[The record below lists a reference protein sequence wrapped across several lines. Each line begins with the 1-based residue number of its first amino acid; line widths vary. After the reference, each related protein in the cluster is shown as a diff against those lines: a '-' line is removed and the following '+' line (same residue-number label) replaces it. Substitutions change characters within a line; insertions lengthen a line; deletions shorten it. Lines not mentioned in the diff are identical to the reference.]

1 MATRNQNVPLAQV
14 LDQRIRAIVD
24 EALESA
30 LRENLRTIFQEE
42 LANALG
48 SQAAAGAPSPT
59 GRRRGRPAGRKA
71 AAPKGRPAKGA
82 KRAARA
88 TGATSAKK
96 CNVVG
101 CKRPHRSMGYCAAH
115 YQSARKHGWP
125 MPAPEGFVAPPS
137 APRGRP
143 PKKSRAAS
151 AAAE

>member
-1 MATRNQNVPLAQV
+1 MATRHKNAPLAQV

-48 SQAAAGAPSPT
+48 SQAAAGAPAPA

-71 AAPKGRPAKGA
+71 AAPKARPAKGA
-82 KRAARA
+82 KRAA
-88 TGATSAKK
+88 GATSAKK

-143 PKKSRAAS
+143 PKKGRT

>member
-1 MATRNQNVPLAQV
+1 MATRKQNAPLAQV

-24 EALESA
+24 EAIEDA
-30 LRENLRTIFQEE
+30 LRSNLRTIFQEE

-48 SQAAAGAPSPT
+48 TRAVAATPAPA

-71 AAPKGRPAKGA
+71 AAGRPAKGA
-82 KRAARA
+82 KRAAA
-88 TGATSAKK
+88 ATSGKH
-96 CNVVG
+96 CEVVG

-125 MPAPEGFVAPPS
+125 MPAPKGFVAPPS

-143 PKKSRAAS
+143 PKKGGKSAAS
-151 AAAE
+151 AD

>member
-1 MATRNQNVPLAQV
+1 MATRNKNAPLAQV

-30 LRENLRTIFQEE
+30 IRETLRTVIQEE
-42 LANALG
+42 LAVALG
-48 SQAAAGAPSPT
+48 TEAAAGVSTTA
-59 GRRRGRPAGRKA
+59 GRRRGRPAGKA
-71 AAPKGRPAKGA
+71 SAKARAAKGA
-82 KRAARA
+82 KRTTAR
-88 TGATSAKK
+88 TSKRK

-125 MPAPEGFVAPPS
+125 MPAPEGFVAPPP

-143 PKKSRAAS
+143 PKKSRAA
-151 AAAE
+151 AEE

>member
-1 MATRNQNVPLAQV
+1 MATRHKTAPLAQV

-48 SQAAAGAPSPT
+48 SQATAAAPAPT

-71 AAPKGRPAKGA
+71 AAPKAKPAK
-82 KRAARA
+82 
-88 TGATSAKK
+88 GATSAKK

-143 PKKSRAAS
+143 PKKGRS
-151 AAAE
+151 AAAAE